1 MENNKLGTFTE
12 EAYRD
17 GKIFNLQIRATE
29 PCTEEEKRIYGVDVK
44 LAKDPPRYRIVGMD
58 CYDGGVFYE
67 IQLNNGWNKGSQS
80 DVYFQDL
87 NKAKEYLIEKAKEKK
102 LL

>member
-1 MENNKLGTFTE
+1 MTNITGTFTE

-17 GKIFNLQIRATE
+17 GKIFNLQTKGIE

-44 LAKDPPRYRIVGMD
+44 LRESHQKARIVEFN

-67 IQLNNGWNKGSQS
+67 IQIDWQILHPSH
-80 DVYFQDL
+80 FQDL
-87 NKAKEYLIEKAKEKK
+87 NNAKEYLINKAKELK